1 MVCGLTD
8 TDRLPWLGRQS
19 PSEQTMQKFNVERF
33 GLKKLIV
40 VKAIELRQFD
50 ISNRS
55 AAL

>member
-1 MVCGLTD
+1 VCGLTD